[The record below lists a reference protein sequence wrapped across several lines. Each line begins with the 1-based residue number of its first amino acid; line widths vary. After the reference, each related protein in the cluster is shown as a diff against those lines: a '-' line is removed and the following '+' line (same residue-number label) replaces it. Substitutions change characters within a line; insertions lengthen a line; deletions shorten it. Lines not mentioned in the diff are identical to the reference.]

1 MDHDVTILQGVTLGG
16 TGKERGNRHP
26 KVARGAVLQQSCSV
40 LGNIKV
46 GEGAIITAKSIVTKN
61 VPALARVS
69 GIPGKVKS
77 FVNGSASGEE
87 SKSSSINGK
96 KIFEDTEESTELER
110 RLMNAYLKFWNQS
123 NQIVNLII

>member
-1 MDHDVTILQGVTLGG
+1 MTLGG

-77 FVNGSASGEE
+77 FVNGHALDEE
-87 SKSSSINGK
+87 GKSSSIYAK
-96 KIFEDTEESTELER
+96 KMFEETEESSDLER
-110 RLMNAYLKFWNQS
+110 RLMNAYLKFWNQR
-123 NQIVNLII
+123 NQIVSLIS